1 MVGDVPVALVRI
13 DDDVYAIGD
22 ICSHAEVSL
31 SGGEVYCDEKE
42 IECPQHGSV
51 FSLETGEPATLPATQ
66 PVPVFDVTV
75 SDGVVTVRARPTPV
89 TGWSDDGDLGDPR
102 PARRCRRNRDP
113 PRHRPDRVAV
123 GRCMP

>member
-1 MVGDVPVALVRI
+1 MTAHETTVPLSEIEHGTAHRVEVDGVPVVLVRI

-22 ICSHAEVSL
+22 TCSHAEVSL

-66 PVPVFDVTV
+66 PVPVFDVSV
-75 SDGVVTVRARPTPV
+75 SDGVVTVRARAD
-89 TGWSDDGDLGDPR
+89 TGSGAG
-102 PARRCRRNRDP
+102 
-113 PRHRPDRVAV
+113 
-123 GRCMP
+123 